1 MSDVLLSEKAKNIKL
16 GIYEHY
22 KKLQY
27 QVLGVALHSETTEEM
42 VIYRQLYGE
51 RLTWVRPFDM
61 FFEKVNIEGVKQP
74 RFKFITEAK

>member
-1 MSDVLLSEKAKNIKL
+1 MSDIFLSEKAKNIKL

-42 VIYRQLYGE
+42 VIYKQLYGE
-51 RLTWVRPFDM
+51 GLIWVRPFDM
-61 FFEKVNIEGVKQP
+61 FFEEVEISGVKYP
-74 RFKFITEAK
+74 RFKFIKEVK